1 MTRTFALLLSTSLIL
16 GGVVPA
22 FPAMA
27 QLKVYDGQNH
37 VENILSALRAFIQ
50 IQNQLTMLTQQKGG
64 VDRFQAQFL
73 INQAIGII
81 RQLTAVTDSLGD
93 RATYDGVYGPIA
105 PGQTGVAVSQT
116 WDQPRQIGHATAANS
131 YAVLREQ
138 LRQSQRQA
146 EQIQINLANS
156 NAQVGVVGSI
166 QAATE
171 MLGTLGDQLNTQQL
185 VLAQTLRLQNAQE
198 SRALQERER
207 DLAAFKIQSAP
218 LRVELPPSRLGEIFK

>member
-1 MTRTFALLLSTSLIL
+1 
-16 GGVVPA
+16 
-22 FPAMA
+22 
-27 QLKVYDGQNH
+27 
-37 VENILSALRAFIQ
+37 
-50 IQNQLTMLTQQKGG
+50 
-64 VDRFQAQFL
+64 
-73 INQAIGII
+73 
-81 RQLTAVTDSLGD
+81 LTAVTDSLGD